1 MRKVTFYTTID
12 RHGKIDPIHAKN
24 LQKLLKKNANSNM
37 DITLSKPKRSDRQNR
52 YYWGVVMSMIVNHY
66 EDAGSKIDP
75 DALHEDFLHEF
86 SKKTVR
92 KHTVTGKLITVP
104 DRSRNMP
111 KPEFF
116 DYVEKIRAWAMTELN
131 LDIPEPKEII

>member
-24 LQKLLKKNANSNM
+24 LQKLLKKNANSKM

-66 EDAGSKIDP
+66 EDEGD
-75 DALHEDFLHEF
+75 F
-86 SKKTVR
+86 SKPE
-92 KHTVTGKLITVP
+92 LIGG
-104 DRSRNMP
+104 
-111 KPEFF
+111 
-116 DYVEKIRAWAMTELN
+116 
-131 LDIPEPKEII
+131 